1 DTEQFLSKV
10 GFGDIQSA
18 KIGGAIAALQQKL
31 RPDDELR
38 PLLSRAK
45 KRSDKMTVRG
55 IAGLH
60 TRIARCCTPIP
71 PEPIAGYITRGRGIT
86 IHAQSCKELIGT
98 DEPERWIDV
107 EWGVDEE
114 HYPIPII
121 IQAYRRPSLMDDIA
135 NILKGQNVNLTKTK
149 ASTADSVTTIY
160 LVAEVTSL
168 DQLNWILGKFEH
180 LPNVIEARR
189 ERWTD

>member
-1 DTEQFLSKV
+1 MID
-10 GFGDIQSA
+10 
-18 KIGGAIAALQQKL
+18 
-31 RPDDELR
+31 
-38 PLLSRAK
+38 
-45 KRSDKMTVRG
+45 
-55 IAGLH
+55 
-60 TRIARCCTPIP
+60 
-71 PEPIAGYITRGRGIT
+71 
-86 IHAQSCKELIGT
+86 T

-114 HYPIPII
+114 YYPIPII

-149 ASTADSVTTIY
+149 ATTTDSVTTIY

-168 DQLNWILGKFEH
+168 DQLNWILGKFEN

-189 ERWTD
+189 ERWKD